1 MAEFLLEILK
11 TLLMAISYTFGF
23 WVGFFIC
30 WPMIKSI
37 INKRRW
43 KKNKEKR

>member
-1 MAEFLLEILK
+1 MTEFLLEILK
-11 TLLMAISYTFGF
+11 MLLRGISYTFGF

-37 INKRRW
+37 IKTFKDR
-43 KKNKEKR
+43 